1 MNISEQS
8 FLYQIW
14 KISGFIFG
22 LWLYDFLIL
31 QQMTLRLLLS
41 MTLTLNK
48 ELEYKDH
55 QMYFKILREKN

>member
-41 MTLTLNK
+41 MTLNK
-48 ELEYKDH
+48 ELEYKDR

>member
-31 QQMTLRLLLS
+31 QQMTLRLLLF
-41 MTLTLNK
+41 MTLNK
-48 ELEYKDH
+48 ELEYKDR

>member
-8 FLYQIW
+8 FLYKIW

-31 QQMTLRLLLS
+31 RQKTLRLLLS
-41 MTLTLNK
+41 MPLNK
-48 ELEYKDH
+48 ELEYKDR
-55 QMYFKILREKN
+55 QMCFKVLREKN

>member
-31 QQMTLRLLLS
+31 QQMTLRVLLS
-41 MTLTLNK
+41 MPLNK
-48 ELEYKDH
+48 ELEDKDR
-55 QMYFKILREKN
+55 QIYFKILREKN